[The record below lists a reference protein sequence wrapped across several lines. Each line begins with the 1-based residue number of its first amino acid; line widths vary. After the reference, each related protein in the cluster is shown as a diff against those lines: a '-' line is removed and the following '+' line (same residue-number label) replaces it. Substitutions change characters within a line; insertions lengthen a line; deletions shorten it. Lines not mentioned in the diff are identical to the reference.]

1 MFNLKNVSLLILLLF
16 LMAVIR
22 GLFQGPF
29 FQQMFSL
36 DTGVAVVQEEIYPSF
51 SEPENYVEV
60 IIDVSGSMWGQ
71 FQGVNKIVNSQAIME
86 VLLKDLPPKV
96 QLGLRTFGGHK
107 ETHLQIPLGTDNRQ
121 DIWNTIQLLRPS
133 GKSPIGYALQQAG
146 NDLIAKKGRKYIV
159 LISDG
164 IDTGQIDPVCTAK
177 ELKAQGITTHVIFV
191 KGAEKTGEQK
201 LREIA
206 KSAGGRFFT
215 LNEKESVV
223 PTMTLP

>member
-16 LMAVIR
+16 LMALI
-22 GLFQGPF
+22 GSLFQGSF
-29 FQQMFSL
+29 FQKMFSL
-36 DTGVAVVQEEIYPSF
+36 DTGVAVVQEEAYPSF

-71 FQGVNKIVNSQAIME
+71 FQGVNKIVNSQRIME
-86 VLLKDLPPKV
+86 VILKDLPPNV
-96 QLGLRTFGGHK
+96 QLGLRTFGGQR
-107 ETHLQIPLGTDNRQ
+107 ETRLEIPLGKDNRQ
-121 DIWNTIQLLRPS
+121 EIWNTIRLLRPS

-146 NDLIAKKGRKYIV
+146 NDLAQKQGRRYII

-164 IDTGQIDPVCTAK
+164 IDNGQIEPVNTAK
-177 ELKAQGITTHVIFV
+177 ELQSMGITTHVIFV
-191 KGAEKTGEQK
+191 KGAEETGEQT

-206 KSAGGRFFT
+206 KSARGRFFT
-215 LNEKESVV
+215 FDERELVV